1 MSSNPKGL
9 SDRTLQVLQLGTQ
22 TEKMLALLRTYSLDE
37 VIDVLPHL
45 ASTGYT
51 GEQFTALRG
60 AVQAHLDGELLKQNV
75 SALQR
80 VNSEQIAALKDLHE
94 KHVAEL
100 QKMSAAQVA
109 AVNRLNTSTTFLSVM
124 AIVCTVILGV
134 ISLATSCRVSLI
146 TPPPNIALQRTP
158 GVGAPDAAVPVR
170 RGDDW
175 LTEQRVDFDTGG

>member
-1 MSSNPKGL
+1 MHPGCAAICELCGRETVANARSITAGTWSTRGRTSSSLKGSVVIRL
-9 SDRTLQVLQLGTQ
+9 
-22 TEKMLALLRTYSLDE
+22 LLRQPPQS
-37 VIDVLPHL
+37 
-45 ASTGYT
+45 G
-51 GEQFTALRG
+51 
-60 AVQAHLDGELLKQNV
+60 
-75 SALQR
+75 
-80 VNSEQIAALKDLHE
+80 HE

-170 RGDDW
+170 RGDGW